1 MTNRQ
6 NQHFTRVQAISQS
19 VTEETLNSR
28 IRKMKIK
35 PRTICNLI
43 SIRLAEIIKSDDA
56 KKRRVVQ
63 SLQKE

>member
-1 MTNRQ
+1 
-6 NQHFTRVQAISQS
+6 
-19 VTEETLNSR
+19 
-28 IRKMKIK
+28 MKIK

-63 SLQKE
+63 VLQKE